1 MEKIA
6 INPKSIFLSIILPT
20 YNEAD
25 NIRVIIPK
33 ISEILNDGNIKGEV
47 IVVDDDSPDGTAGIA
62 RELKDKYNVRVHVR
76 KNERG
81 LATAAMKGFE
91 SAKGSICLLMD
102 ADLSH
107 PVTKIPEM
115 IKPIIDGECE
125 AVVGGRYLAGGG
137 SKNWPFIRKIMSKG
151 AGLFAR
157 GLTKLSDP
165 TSGFFAV
172 RKDIVDGAQLDP
184 IGWKIPLEVL
194 VKTNCRF
201 KELPITFSDRYK
213 GESKLNFKVQIDY
226 IRHLWRLYCF
236 KYANTFQFVKFCLVG
251 ASGLLVDTLVLVSL
265 VELMSFDP
273 RFAAVFGF
281 LAAVSSNY
289 ILNRF
294 WTFNLRKIAKV
305 YFSYISFVVIC
316 ILGLLVR
323 IGIMHLLIEYAGMGK
338 DYWYVLAS
346 ILGIVAATIFNFL
359 GSKYITFSGKLVRNN
374 KRP

>member
-1 MEKIA
+1 MGKIA
-6 INPKSIFLSIILPT
+6 VIQKSKFLSIILPT

-25 NIRVIIPK
+25 NIKVIIPK
-33 ISEILNDGNIKGEV
+33 ISEMLNDGDIKGEV
-47 IVVDDDSPDGTAGIA
+47 IVVDDDSPDGTADIA
-62 RELKDKYNVRVHVR
+62 RKLKDKYNVRAHVR

-81 LATAAMKGFE
+81 LATAVMKGFE
-91 SAKGSICLLMD
+91 LAKGDICLVMD

-125 AVVGGRYLAGGG
+125 AVVGSRYLAGGG
-137 SKNWPFIRKIMSKG
+137 LKNWPFIRKIISKG

-165 TSGFFAV
+165 TSGFIAV
-172 RKDIVDGAQLDP
+172 RKDIVAGAKLDP
-184 IGWKIPLEVL
+184 IGWKIVLEVL

-201 KELPITFSDRYK
+201 KELPITFNDRYK
-213 GESKLNFKVQIDY
+213 GESKLNFRVQIDY
-226 IRHLWRLYCF
+226 IRHLWKLYCF
-236 KYANTFQFVKFCLVG
+236 KYAKTFQFIKFCLVG
-251 ASGLLVDTLVLVSL
+251 ASGLLVDTVVLVSL

-294 WTFNLRKIAKV
+294 WTFNLRKITKV
-305 YFSYISFVVIC
+305 YFSYISFVAIC
-316 ILGLLVR
+316 ILGLFIRLGV
-323 IGIMHLLIEYAGMGK
+323 MHLLIEYAGMGK
-338 DYWYVLAS
+338 DFWYILAS
-346 ILGIVAATIFNFL
+346 FLGIGAATLFNFL
-359 GSKYITFSGKLVRNN
+359 GSRYISFSENLVRNN